1 MWGLMSRALRIL
13 FMAFGVH
20 DDILSPVIVGVMEMC
35 FGKNMSTT
43 NISHFIIT
51 ADYSDNEVQRSPN
64 IFIRYRI
71 T

>member
-20 DDILSPVIVGVMEMC
+20 ADILSPVIVGVMEMC
-35 FGKNMSTT
+35 SGKNMSTT

-51 ADYSDNEVQRSPN
+51 ARLYSDNEVKRV
-64 IFIRYRI
+64 RI
-71 T
+71 YL